1 MLKKRNLKNIQLL
14 VFQLKIQKSTGTH
27 INFKDDNRTQDK
39 DGTRTIVIR
48 GLAESAQKAEI
59 IIRQFVANM
68 PVVLTEVM
76 FVHSSALGR
85 IIGN

>member
-1 MLKKRNLKNIQLL
+1 M
-14 VFQLKIQKSTGTH
+14 
-27 INFKDDNRTQDK
+27 
-39 DGTRTIVIR
+39 VIC

-59 IIRQFVANM
+59 IIRQFVANI